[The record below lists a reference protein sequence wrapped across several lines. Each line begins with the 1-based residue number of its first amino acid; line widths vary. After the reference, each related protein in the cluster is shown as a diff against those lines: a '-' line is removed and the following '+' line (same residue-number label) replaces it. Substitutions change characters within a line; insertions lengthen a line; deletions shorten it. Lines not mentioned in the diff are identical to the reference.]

1 MAVRF
6 VGDGGAA
13 AGDGVNRG
21 VRTDVAARKGCRDVV
36 VGGRWARRSWCELR
50 AAWTRSSSAAVAAA
64 AAADNDDIEGFIP

>member
-21 VRTDVAARKGCRDVV
+21 VGTDVAARKGRRDVV

-50 AAWTRSSSAAVAAA
+50 AAWTRSSSSSAAA
-64 AAADNDDIEGFIP
+64 AENDDSEDLFDRR